1 MNWDKIKD
9 ILTICLIPAVG
20 WALITSRDVGQ
31 IETRL
36 EQQASELMEAQA
48 EIKALS
54 KRAQIMEIAQAR
66 IETKLE
72 VLGAQLTRIEGM
84 LNTSFGPIKP

>member
-31 IETRL
+31 LETRL
-36 EQQASELMEAQA
+36 EQQASEIMEAKA
-48 EIKALS
+48 EIKSLS
-54 KRAQIMEIAQAR
+54 KRAQVMEIAQAR

-72 VLGAQLTRIEGM
+72 VMGGQLTRIENM
-84 LNTSFGPIKP
+84 LSSFEVKP

>member
-9 ILTICLIPAVG
+9 VLTICLIPAVG
-20 WALITSRDVGQ
+20 WALLTSRDVGQ

-36 EQQASELMEAQA
+36 EQQAGEIMETKA
-48 EIKALS
+48 EIKALN
-54 KRAQIMEIAQAR
+54 KRTQSMEINSAK

-72 VLGAQLTRIEGM
+72 ILGEQLTRIESM
-84 LNTSFGPIKP
+84 LNSTFAQIK